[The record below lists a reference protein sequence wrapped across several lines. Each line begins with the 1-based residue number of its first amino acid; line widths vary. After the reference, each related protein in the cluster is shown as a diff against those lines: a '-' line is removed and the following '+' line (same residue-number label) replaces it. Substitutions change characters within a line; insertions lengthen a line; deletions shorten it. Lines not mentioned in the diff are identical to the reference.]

1 MASDKE
7 EMWSDVK
14 NVVIKH
20 VSDGNPVDYAL
31 AEYLGRTVFNDY
43 RVRSFKLNTTFT
55 HFTRCYPNIT
65 LMSSGFYDI
74 ADGDVSTQVLEGNK
88 CSFKRLVTI
97 QYKNFKDKDL

>member
-43 RVRSFKLNTTFT
+43 RVRSFKLIQPL
-55 HFTRCYPNIT
+55 RILPDVILT
-65 LMSSGFYDI
+65 LH
-74 ADGDVSTQVLEGNK
+74 
-88 CSFKRLVTI
+88 
-97 QYKNFKDKDL
+97 